1 MSPVRMPASRFVP
14 GALTG
19 ERSRRTLPCKAMTSP
34 MLSKYNIEYSVQFR
48 RHSHSSHYLTDDPVG
63 ATEFLAELLEKGFR
77 IVSIQHEGVTLHANE
92 FDRLLKTAAGML
104 TARRLCQSLGIPAEE
119 ERFRFGFAA

>member
-1 MSPVRMPASRFVP
+1 
-14 GALTG
+14 
-19 ERSRRTLPCKAMTSP
+19 

-63 ATEFLAELLEKGFR
+63 ATEFLSELLEKGFR
-77 IVSIQHEGVTLHANE
+77 IVSIQHEGVTLQINE

-104 TARRLCQSLGIPAEE
+104 TARRLCRSLGIAPEE